1 MKRPPKLIMI
11 PAVLSFAHDVIICG
25 IPAALIVSAVVKG
38 MLSFIVLKL
47 VLDKLS
53 SFLGIDKID
62 GSSDILRMNGK
73 LLSGIYF
80 GIVAV
85 YAVIGLMVFWC
96 ACFLL
101 MFLHY
106 RCWRSTCSGVKN
118 GGMPKRVELHK
129 RTVFDGLIFTN

>member
-1 MKRPPKLIMI
+1 MGLLLHAYLTPK
-11 PAVLSFAHDVIICG
+11 C
-25 IPAALIVSAVVKG
+25 
-38 MLSFIVLKL
+38 
-47 VLDKLS
+47 DKLK
-53 SFLGIDKID
+53 FVGCKEKKE
-62 GSSDILRMNGK
+62 K

-96 ACFLL
+96 ACCLL

-106 RCWRSTCSGVKN
+106 RCWRSTCSGMKN

-129 RTVFDGLIFTN
+129 CTVFEGLIFTN